1 MEKKQDAITI
11 SDTPHKDGQVG
22 GKLEMT
28 GEVVATIATL
38 AARRVKGIHLVGKT
52 GLLQRAMGQ
61 IPPRGVDAEVGE
73 SQAAL
78 DMDLVIEYGADI
90 HEIGTK
96 LRALIAADVMQ
107 MAGRKVVEVNIR
119 VTDIHMAEE
128 PASEEEPTPPRVR

>member
-1 MEKKQDAITI
+1 MEKKQDTITI

-38 AARRVKGIHLVGKT
+38 AARRVEGIHSVGKM
-52 GLLQRAMGQ
+52 GLLNRALG
-61 IPPRGVDAEVGE
+61 RTSGVDAEVGD

-90 HEIGTK
+90 HEIGSK

-119 VTDIHMAEE
+119 VTDIHMEEDTEEEE
-128 PASEEEPTPPRVR
+128 PATPRVR